1 MERSLH
7 RLPIPRPLV
16 SISMPSSVTFVRAV
30 NEALRRSLQDDD
42 RVLVFGED
50 LGPSG
55 GVFGVTKGL
64 QAKFGEQRVF
74 GTPISEAAILGA
86 AIGAAQRG
94 LRPVP
99 EIMWSDFS
107 LVAFDQIANQAANA
121 RYVSRGAITAPIT
134 IRTQQGATPGSCA
147 QHSQNLEAFFVHVPG
162 IRVCMPSNPQDA
174 YDLLRA
180 AIACDDP
187 VVVIENRRLYP
198 LKGEVDF
205 ERDVQPI
212 GGAQVV
218 RKGGDVTLL
227 SWGRMVHEAESAA
240 RALAADGID
249 TEVLDLRWLNPLDL
263 EAIVKSVRRTTRA
276 VIVHEANITGGFG
289 AEVAAQLSQ
298 ICFDVLSAPV
308 QRLGLSDLRVSAA
321 PHLQDA
327 VIPSSR
333 DIVEAVSRLVAG
345 VPA

>member
-1 MERSLH
+1 M
-7 RLPIPRPLV
+7 PRP
-16 SISMPSSVTFVRAV
+16 ITFIRAV
-30 NEALRRSLQDDD
+30 NEALNRSLQDDD
-42 RVLVFGED
+42 RVIVFGED

-64 QAKFGEQRVF
+64 QDRYGEQRVF

-86 AIGAAQRG
+86 AIGAAHRG

-107 LVAFDQIANQAANA
+107 LVAFDQIANQAANM
-121 RYVSRGAITAPIT
+121 RYVSRGEITAPIT

-147 QHSQNLEAFFVHVPG
+147 QHSQNLEAFFAHVPG

-174 YDLLRA
+174 YDLLRS

-198 LKGEVDF
+198 TTGEVDF

-212 GGAQVV
+212 GGARLV
-218 RKGGDVTLL
+218 RPGRDITLV
-227 SWGRMVHEAESAA
+227 SWGRMVHEAQAA
-240 RALAADGID
+240 ADALAEGGVDA
-249 TEVLDLRWLNPLDL
+249 EVVDLRWLNPLDL
-263 EAIVKSVRRTTRA
+263 ETVVESVRQTTRA
-276 VIVHEANITGGFG
+276 LVVHEANITGGFG
-289 AEVAAQLSQ
+289 AEIAARVSQ
-298 ICFDVLSAPV
+298 ACFDILSAPV
-308 QRLGLSDLRVSAA
+308 QRLGLPDLRVSAA

-333 DIVEAVSRLVAG
+333 HIVEAVTALAAR